1 MPVRNEY
8 GMKEYRIGL
17 ASTRYRHKNHLNT
30 VRNEYGTPAG
40 LIWIRHRVNTRIRYD
55 FIPLA
60 TREYSTR
67 FTLSIVTCM
76 VNRTLQKF
84 KMRFS
89 SLFHI
94 LTLCSLA
101 IQINITFI
109 LQAITSY
116 RRKKEKIYQLLN
128 KSSLISRGRPK
139 KRNIRRARRFS
150 VRPGRTST
158 WWRNFVNNVVI
169 LAGAPEGSR
178 SGGGSPMKRSRAPKA
193 R

>member
-1 MPVRNEY
+1 
-8 GMKEYRIGL
+8 MKEYRIGL

-67 FTLSIVTCM
+67 FVLSLVTCM
-76 VNRTLQKF
+76 VRRTLQKF

-94 LTLCSLA
+94 LTLYSLA
-101 IQINITFI
+101 IQINITLI
-109 LQAITSY
+109 LQAITY
-116 RRKKEKIYQLLN
+116 IDERIKKYTNYSTNLL
-128 KSSLISRGRPK
+128 SSVVDIFDSR
-139 KRNIRRARRFS
+139 NE
-150 VRPGRTST
+150 
-158 WWRNFVNNVVI
+158 I
-169 LAGAPEGSR
+169 LGELAD
-178 SGGGSPMKRSRAPKA
+178 SGYVSWHLVEEFC
-193 R
+193 